1 MGVRCKIINTDN
13 IDIFTKLLQDT
24 GNLKNFIVRPASYY
38 KKMVDLM
45 GDYITLYLA
54 YIDTECYYNYV
65 WSTLSGA
72 KKELDELNNTMKKIN
87 VGDKIK
93 RKHEELE
100 NKINKYNK
108 KLEEAVSLKRSNK
121 EINIGALMSVFVGNE
136 GITFM
141 SGTNNLYKE
150 FNPKYAFYRQHIE
163 DSIKKH
169 LEYVNFYGISLD
181 MDKNG
186 PYYGIYELKRG
197 FNPEI
202 TELIGEF
209 DYVIN
214 PFVYYAYKVAL
225 KGYKLLKKL
234 KK

>member
-1 MGVRCKIINTDN
+1 
-13 IDIFTKLLQDT
+13 
-24 GNLKNFIVRPASYY
+24 
-38 KKMVDLM
+38 M

-121 EINIGALMSVFVGNE
+121 EINIGRGNRDPTA
-136 GITFM
+136 G
-141 SGTNNLYKE
+141 
-150 FNPKYAFYRQHIE
+150 
-163 DSIKKH
+163 
-169 LEYVNFYGISLD
+169 
-181 MDKNG
+181 
-186 PYYGIYELKRG
+186 
-197 FNPEI
+197 
-202 TELIGEF
+202 
-209 DYVIN
+209 
-214 PFVYYAYKVAL
+214 
-225 KGYKLLKKL
+225 
-234 KK
+234 